1 MKTAVITGSS
11 RGIGRAVALRF
22 AREGCNV
29 VINCAK
35 SAEELRETLKD
46 IEAMGARAVGIQADV
61 SAAGECE
68 RLVGAALESFGAID
82 ILVNNAGRSFI
93 GLLSDM
99 KPDEIAA
106 VVETNL
112 LSAMYCSRLCVPGMV
127 RRKRGVII
135 NISSMWGIVGASCET
150 VYSGAKGGL
159 NAFTKALAKE
169 LGPSGVRVN
178 AISCGVIKTGMNAF
192 LSAEEASGLAEQIPL
207 SRFGTGLEVAEAAAF
222 LASDAAAYITG
233 QILGVD
239 GGMP

>member
-11 RGIGRAVALRF
+11 RGIGRAIALRF
-22 AREGCNV
+22 AREGYSV

-35 SAEELRETLKD
+35 SADELGKTLND
-46 IEAMGARAVGIQADV
+46 IEAMGVRAIGIQADV
-61 SAAGECE
+61 SAAAECE
-68 RLVGAALESFGAID
+68 RLIGAALESFGAID

-99 KPDEIAA
+99 NPDEIAS
-106 VVETNL
+106 VVGANL
-112 LSAMYCSRLCVPGMV
+112 LSAMYCSRFCVPGMV
-127 RRKRGVII
+127 RRKHGVII
-135 NISSMWGIVGASCET
+135 NISSMWGTAGASCEA

-192 LSAEEASGLAEQIPL
+192 LSAEEALHLAEQIPL
-207 SRFGTGLEVAEAAAF
+207 SRFGTDLEVAEAAAF

-239 GGMP
+239 GGKI